1 MKNLGSVTIHSSN
14 YLNLETT
21 TYKYFMRLN
30 VPMKEYYKFLN
41 YQVEKSRCASDF
53 TLDNVRICLFC
64 NVSHLMNK
72 IFICCCF
79 YIALEIDCE
88 L

>member
-1 MKNLGSVTIHSSN
+1 MK
-14 YLNLETT
+14 
-21 TYKYFMRLN
+21 LN
-30 VPMKEYYKFLN
+30 VQMEKYYKFLY

-79 YIALEIDCE
+79 YA
-88 L
+88 